1 MKLYEVNQQIED
13 LMVQLEPD
21 PETGEIPANEDDLVE
36 QINALAM

>member
-21 PETGEIPANEDDLVE
+21 PKRARFPPTKTT
-36 QINALAM
+36 